1 MRPTIQMIFR
11 VNEVR
16 ERPNGGLMV
25 LGWVPDSRDGNGKWH
40 TVDVTVF
47 LPESNQ
53 AYIDSALQLMEG
65 QRVFVSGVVVN
76 GSRVTQTGTIRDR
89 YTIFYPTSFVPLDNP
104 AAEPV
109 QQKEEA
115 IPEPEPEPVVQPQPK
130 LQQQVVQQAPRV
142 VEMEGTAKP
151 TSAVRNNSQQPG
163 SALRPR
169 TVTVPRS
176 AQSAQAVEAAPAAQE
191 TVQVTVSRPTVSHEP
206 EPIEGEDDL
215 NYDPFAEP

>member
-53 AYIDSALQLMEG
+53 SYIDSALQLMEG

-104 AAEPV
+104 APEPV
-109 QQKEEA
+109 RQEEEA
-115 IPEPEPEPVVQPQPK
+115 IAEPEPEPEPVVQPQPK

-142 VEMEGTAKP
+142 VEMEGTARP
-151 TSAVRNNSQQPG
+151 TSAVRNSSQQPG

-176 AQSAQAVEAAPAAQE
+176 AQSAPAAQE
-191 TVQVTVSRPTVSHEP
+191 TVQATVSRPTVSHEP
-206 EPIEGEDDL
+206 EPIEDENDL